1 MPVERH
7 SHLPAAPLR
16 PFLLT
21 PLEGWAQT
29 DGERTTLREAPFPGV
44 PLIFG
49 IGSSWTVDAEPL
61 ESFVAGLHARPALVQ
76 PDEASW
82 SCIEL
87 RVTPVA
93 AHRIFGWPMHELANR
108 SVSLLDLVPEA
119 HELTDRLRDAGEW
132 SERFALV
139 ESFLARRLADSLAP
153 AREVEWSWHELRRTG
168 GRAPI
173 GELANDIG
181 WSHRRLIARFR
192 EQVGLSPKT
201 VARVI
206 RFDHAAQALRS
217 STRDLAD
224 IAYDCGYF
232 DQAHFNRD
240 FRELAGTTP
249 TTFRR
254 STLESGGTAA

>member
-21 PLEGWAQT
+21 PLEAWAQT
-29 DGERTTLREAPFPGV
+29 DGERATLREVPFPGV

-49 IGSSWTVDAEPL
+49 IGGSWTVDTEPL
-61 ESFVAGLHARPALVQ
+61 ESFVAGLHARPALVR

-108 SVSLLDLVPEA
+108 SVALVDLLPGA
-119 HELTDRLRDAGEW
+119 HELTERLRDAQEW

-139 ESFLARRLADSLAP
+139 ESFLVRRLADSSAP
-153 AREVEWSWHELRRTG
+153 VREVEWSWHELRRTV
-168 GRAPI
+168 GRTPI
-173 GELANDIG
+173 GDLANHIG

-192 EQVGLSPKT
+192 EQVGLSPKA

-217 STRDLAD
+217 SSCGLAE
-224 IAYDCGYF
+224 IAFDCGYF
-232 DQAHFNRD
+232 DQAHLNRD
-240 FRELAGTTP
+240 FHALGGTTP
-249 TTFRR
+249 SAFRT
-254 STLESGGTAA
+254 SLLESGALAA

>member
-1 MPVERH
+1 MPFERH

-16 PFLLT
+16 PFLLA
-21 PLEGWAQT
+21 PLEAWTQT
-29 DGERTTLREAPFPGV
+29 DGERATLREVPIPGV

-108 SVSLLDLVPEA
+108 SVALVDLVPGA
-119 HELTDRLRDAGEW
+119 QELTERLRDAREW
-132 SERFALV
+132 SERFELV
-139 ESFLARRLADSLAP
+139 ESFLSRRLADSPVP
-153 AREVEWSWHELRRTG
+153 AREVEWSWHELRRTA
-168 GRAPI
+168 GRAQI

-192 EQVGLSPKT
+192 EQVGLSPKA

-206 RFDHAAQALRS
+206 RFDYAAQALRS
-217 STRDLAD
+217 STRGLAE
-224 IAYDCGYF
+224 IAYDSGYF
-232 DQAHFNRD
+232 DQAHLNRD

-249 TTFRR
+249 TTFRS
-254 STLESGGTAA
+254 STLESGGIAA